1 MKGSSMTN
9 PSDNQPNGPFSQG
22 YGQGGHDQSGY
33 GQPGSQGYGQG
44 GHDQSGY
51 GQPAS
56 QSYGPG
62 SYGAF
67 GAQSAPADGKPQ
79 NFMAPSVFATI
90 GGFVFC
96 CLLGLATGIAALV
109 FANKVDTLWNMGDY
123 QGAQAASDKAKL
135 WMNITVILAVIGLF
149 VSIILISTG
158 QAHFYFHVN

>member
-1 MKGSSMTN
+1 MKGSSMTTPN
-9 PSDNQPNGPFSQG
+9 DNQPSDPFSQG

-33 GQPGSQGYGQG
+33 GQP
-44 GHDQSGY
+44 
-51 GQPAS
+51 AA

-109 FANKVDTLWNMGDY
+109 FANKVDTLWNL
-123 QGAQAASDKAKL
+123 S
-135 WMNITVILAVIGLF
+135 
-149 VSIILISTG
+149 LI
-158 QAHFYFHVN
+158 HI